1 MYSFNQKNNSWKGQ
15 LLSGS
20 LLIKLI
26 FVNAI
31 VYLLVNLVALFAF
44 WFQANDFLIYYP
56 DGTFT
61 SKLTYWL
68 AASSSFIET
77 LKHPWS
83 VVTYMFLHERF
94 MHLVFNMVFLYFS
107 GRIFIQYLGERRLF
121 STYIF
126 GGLAGLVLY
135 MIAYNLI
142 PYFSNSGGIPI
153 MGASASVMAIFIAIA
168 AYQPSLPVLLPF
180 LGQVKLKYVAIF
192 YLVMD
197 YISIQGGDNVGGHI
211 AHLGGAIFGFWAI
224 TKFRKGKDVFYDLMP
239 VVNSISKLFI
249 PGSYWGKSKLKV
261 KYRKTKTTQTTG
273 RARYTSDEDYN
284 LNKKKEQARIDEILD
299 KISKS
304 GYDSLSKKDKDF
316 LFKQSTKNQN

>member
-26 FVNAI
+26 FINAI

-44 WFQANDFLIYYP
+44 WFKADDFLIFYP
-56 DGTFT
+56 NGTFT

-83 VVTYMFLHERF
+83 VITYMFLQERF
-94 MHLVFNMVFLYFS
+94 WHLVFNMVFLFFA
-107 GRIFIQYLGERRLF
+107 GQIFIKYLGQRRLF

-126 GGLAGLVLY
+126 GGLAGLLLY
-135 MIAYNLI
+135 MIAYNVI
-142 PYFSNSGGIPI
+142 PYFNSTSGIPI

-180 LGQVKLKYVAIF
+180 VGTVKLKYIAIF

-211 AHLGGAIFGFWAI
+211 AHLGGAIYGFWAI
-224 TKFRKGKDVFYDLMP
+224 TQFRKGKDVFYDLMP
-239 VVNSISKLFI
+239 LVNSIGNIFK
-249 PGSYWGKSKLKV
+249 PKSKLKV
-261 KYRKTKTTQTTG
+261 RYKKSKSANASGREKFTT
-273 RARYTSDEDYN
+273 DEDYN
-284 LNKKKEQARIDEILD
+284 FNKKKNQERIDEILD

-316 LFKQSTKNQN
+316 LFKQSTKNQH

>member
-15 LLSGS
+15 LLNGS

-26 FVNAI
+26 FVNAV
-31 VYLLVNLVALFAF
+31 VYLLVNLIALFAF
-44 WFQANDFLIYYP
+44 WFQAIDFLIYYP

-83 VVTYMFLHERF
+83 VITYMFLHERF
-94 MHLVFNMVFLYFS
+94 WHLVFNMVFLYFS

-126 GGLAGLVLY
+126 GGLAGLILY

-142 PYFSNSGGIPI
+142 PYFNGSAGIPI

-224 TKFRKGKDVFYDLMP
+224 TQFRKGKDVFYDLMP
-239 VVNSISKLFI
+239 LVDSVGNLFKT
-249 PGSYWGKSKLKV
+249 KSKLKV
-261 KYRKTKTTQTTG
+261 RYRKPKTGNATG

-284 LNKKKEQARIDEILD
+284 LNKKKEQERIDEILD

-316 LFKQSTKNQN
+316 LFKHSSKNQH